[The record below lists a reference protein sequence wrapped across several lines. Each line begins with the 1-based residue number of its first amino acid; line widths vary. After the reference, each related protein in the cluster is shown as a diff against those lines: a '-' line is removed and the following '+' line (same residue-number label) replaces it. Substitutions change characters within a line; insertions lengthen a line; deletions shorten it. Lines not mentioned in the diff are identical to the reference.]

1 MPDAPRPDVP
11 RRLGGYRVVQELG
24 RGGMG
29 TAFLA
34 RQVALGRDVALKVM
48 RPEWARNA
56 PFVARFTRE
65 AYAASLLSHPNLVQI
80 YDFGQ
85 DKGTTYVTT
94 EFVDGG
100 SLAGLVRQRTRLDA
114 REAAGYVLQA
124 ARGLKYAHDQG
135 MTHGDVTPANVLL
148 DRQGVVKVADLG
160 LVKTP
165 EVAAAEA
172 AAAATTA
179 AGGGPAATGAGPGD
193 RAVGPRADIASLG
206 RVLSHLVTGRP
217 AVEGRNAVEGVP
229 RELSAIVLKMTAER
243 PEDRY
248 RDLGEVI
255 TALEGFLG
263 LPGAGVF
270 TPHEEDARLLD
281 ESVRAFNASHSARVR
296 SLIVLGFL
304 AGCALLAVLCLL
316 TRRPVSAVAFL
327 GLGLMTAL
335 ADFVVGGLRKPSALF
350 HKARELAAGTPPN
363 EWLLVLAGVVV
374 GLIALW
380 VFKLFWAWFVLA
392 VVAVGIAVGLRMT
405 LDRQA
410 EAERAG
416 PLGQV
421 EALVRSL
428 RLQGLDED
436 ALRQFVCQYGG
447 DRWEELFE
455 ALFGYEAKLDARRR
469 WGLGERGRPRLRFA
483 PWRDPVAAWLDA
495 RVDDRRREKA
505 RATLQA
511 IEERALVA
519 QGVNEMTARRKARR
533 TAEAVV
539 AVASEI
545 RESVNR
551 RDDTIPVNRAIARS
565 LHEAA
570 AQPETVLVDRERGL
584 LEEDRRFRPADLLDW
599 VLGPKPRFLAGAAL
613 LAGCLA
619 WMHQNDLLN
628 AEQAETLKAATTR
641 AVEAVQKGDTKALE
655 TEAKAVAA
663 RAVKATENLKL
674 PFLPAQLTA
683 LVSSFGAGAGGL
695 ILIASSF
702 FRGSKMALFAV
713 PAAAVPVLGPKLGL
727 PAIGPL
733 DPSFAPSV
741 VGAAILAAGVLF
753 GRSRR

>member
-1 MPDAPRPDVP
+1 MGA
-11 RRLGGYRVVQELG
+11 VV
-24 RGGMG
+24 
-29 TAFLA
+29 LA

-48 RPEWARNA
+48 RPDWARNA

-65 AYAASLLSHPNLVQI
+65 AYAASLLSHPNLVEVQ
-80 YDFGQ
+80 DFGQ
-85 DKGTTYVTT
+85 DKGTTYVAT
-94 EFVDGG
+94 EFVDGD
-100 SLAGLVRQRTRLDA
+100 SLAGLVRQRTRLESH
-114 REAAGYVLQA
+114 EAAGYVLQA
-124 ARGLKYAHDQG
+124 ARGLRFAHDQG
-135 MTHGDVTPANVLL
+135 MTHGDITPERLLL
-148 DRQGVVKVADLG
+148 DREGVVKVADLG

-179 AGGGPAATGAGPGD
+179 AGGGPASTGAGAGLAAD
-193 RAVGPRADIASLG
+193 GPRADIASLG
-206 RVLSHLVTGRP
+206 RTLSHLVTGRP
-217 AVEGRNAVEGVP
+217 PVEGPNAAEGVP
-229 RELSAIVLKMTAER
+229 RELSSIILKMTAER

-255 TALEGFLG
+255 HALEDVLG
-263 LPGAGVF
+263 IPTPF
-270 TPHEEDARLLD
+270 TPREEDARRLD
-281 ESVRAFNASHSARVR
+281 ENVRAFNASPSARVR

-304 AGCALLAVLCLL
+304 AACALLALLCLL
-316 TRRPVSAVAFL
+316 TRRPVSAGAFL

-350 HKARELAAGTPPN
+350 LKARELAAGTPPN

-380 VFKLFWAWFVLA
+380 VFKLFWVWFVLA

-416 PLGQV
+416 PLGRV
-421 EALVRSL
+421 EDLVRSL
-428 RLQGLDED
+428 RFQGVDED
-436 ALRQFVCQYGG
+436 AVRQFVCQYGG

-455 ALFGYEAKLDARRR
+455 AVFGYEAMRDARRR
-469 WGLGERGRPRLRFA
+469 WGLGERGRPRPRFA
-483 PWRDPVAAWLDA
+483 PWREPVAAWLDA
-495 RVDDRRREKA
+495 RIDARRQA
-505 RATLQA
+505 RDQETFQA

-519 QGVNEMTARRKARR
+519 QGVNELTARRKGRR
-533 TAEAVV
+533 AAEAVV
-539 AVASEI
+539 AVAAEI

-570 AQPETVLVDRERGL
+570 ARPETVLVDRERGL

-655 TEAKAVAA
+655 AEAKAVAARALEEAKAA

-674 PFLPAQLTA
+674 PFLPAPLTA

-741 VGAAILAAGVLF
+741 VGAAIFAAGVLF